1 MKPSPNLPLAKNAQ
15 ILIQARAKKFLSEFE
30 QACNKLSPARVH
42 DLRVASRRMRECLLA
57 FHSILPAKGYGR
69 PIRMARS
76 LTRLLGETRNQDVM
90 QHLFA
95 QIASQHPQSPE
106 GKAARGWSRRLAIQA
121 LACREQLSGRIHHF
135 DADRFQEKIARLLHR
150 IQKLPPPDAHP
161 STPQILK
168 MGVSPR
174 LKAMAVV
181 KKKAMISGSAAERH
195 RLRIAIKK
203 LRYRL
208 ETLAFL
214 FGKPAKEEI
223 ENLTRH
229 QDLLGEMHDLEVA
242 LQWLRN
248 AADQAA
254 RRTAGRASPHSA
266 LKALLAKRHAALY
279 RKFKRQCSKLQPALI
294 KQSLCKN
301 LRN

>member
-1 MKPSPNLPLAKNAQ
+1 MKPSPDFPLAKNAQ
-15 ILIQARAKKFLSEFE
+15 ILIQARANNLLSEFE
-30 QACNKLSPARVH
+30 QACKKLSPARVH

-57 FHSILPAKGYGR
+57 FHSILPTKGYSR

-95 QIASQHPQSPE
+95 QIASQHPQSLE
-106 GKAARGWSRRLAIQA
+106 GKAARKWSRRLATQA
-121 LACREQLSGRIHHF
+121 LACREHLSGRIHHF
-135 DADRFQEKIARLLHR
+135 DAGRFQEKIARLLHR
-150 IQKLPPPDAHP
+150 IQKIPPTDAYP
-161 STPQILK
+161 SAPQILK
-168 MGVSPR
+168 MGVFPR
-174 LKAMAVV
+174 LEALAEM

-208 ETLAFL
+208 ETLVFL
-214 FGKPAKEEI
+214 LGKPAKEEI

-248 AADQAA
+248 AADQAS
-254 RRTAGRASPHSA
+254 RGTAGRANPHSA
-266 LKALLAKRHAALY
+266 LKALLAKRHDALY
-279 RKFKRQCSKLQPALI
+279 RKYKRHCSRLQPALI
-294 KQSLCKN
+294 KQSLSEN